1 MLTQWDVSWDC
12 LRPRD
17 PVYNSILLEGEHT
30 CYSSGFILYVN
41 TSKSHEHLFHSK
53 EFSEFRKARSNMLLS
68 RKNQLLLEFSFW
80 NEPIPRS
87 GPNIYELRS
96 YQLRVSPGTGVHH
109 VPSFFVQQDAHPWC
123 REQSLGICSVMC
135 AWLIFSPVQFFS
147 FPFLVCLF
155 LYFFF
160 FCCAVCGILV
170 PWPGIKPMP
179 LFIGSRES

>member
-1 MLTQWDVSWDC
+1 MSWDC

-135 AWLIFSPVQFFS
+135 AWLIFSPS
-147 FPFLVCLF
+147 SSSHFLFWFVCF
-155 LYFFF
+155 CIFF

-170 PWPGIKPMP
+170 P
-179 LFIGSRES
+179 